1 MISELVID
9 WDQYLNFYKDSDK
22 DIYFSQKYV
31 SLYEADNEKAVC
43 FIANSANNYMVFPF
57 LRREFYF
64 EGKIVYDFETAYG
77 YGGPIFN
84 TNDSFFKKEAL
95 QAMIDYFENNN
106 YVAGFIRF
114 HPLLLNAESCK
125 EIGKI
130 ELIHDRKTIAIDL
143 TLSENDIWMKEIHSK
158 NRNVIKKAINNGLIF
173 IVDDKF
179 KYLDEFIEIYNS
191 TMSKLSADDFYYF
204 NHRYYQNIKE
214 RFHNSFLGVVKKDNL
229 VIAAAIFFCEGI
241 YGHYHL
247 SGSRKDFLNLL
258 PNNFM
263 LYEAA
268 LELKKRG
275 AEYFHLGGG
284 TTSSPEDT
292 LFCFKNK
299 FSKKEYQFSIGK
311 MIFNESIYN
320 QLCECWELNNYTKI
334 EHYKHFLLKYK
345 Y

>member
-1 MISELVID
+1 MTSELIFD
-9 WDQYLNFYKDSDK
+9 WDWCLNAYNDVDK

-31 SLYEADNEKAVC
+31 SLYETDNEKAVC
-43 FIANSANNYMVFPF
+43 FVVNSDNNYMLFPF
-57 LRREFYF
+57 LRRKFEF
-64 EGKIVYDFETAYG
+64 EGEIIYDFETAYG

-84 TNDSFFKKEAL
+84 TSDSSFKREAL
-95 QAMIDYFENNN
+95 QIMLDYFENNS
-106 YVAGFIRF
+106 YVAGFVRF
-114 HPLLLNAESCK
+114 HPLLLNATNCIENSR
-125 EIGKI
+125 IKI
-130 ELIHDRKTIAIDL
+130 IHDRKTVAIDL

-158 NRNVIKKAINNGLIF
+158 NRNVIKKAINNGLTF

-191 TMSKLSADDFYYF
+191 TMTKLSADNFYYF
-204 NHRYYQNIKE
+204 NYQYYQNIKE
-214 RFHNSFLGVVKKDNL
+214 RFHNSFLGIVKKDNL
-229 VIAAAIFFCEGI
+229 IIAAAIFFCEGI

-275 AEYFHLGGG
+275 AKYFHLGGG
-284 TTSSPEDT
+284 TTSSPCDT
-292 LFCFKNK
+292 LFCFKSK
-299 FSKKEYQFSIGK
+299 FSKSEYQFSIGK
-311 MIFNESIYN
+311 MIFNKNIYN
-320 QLCECWELNNYTKI
+320 RLCEYWELHNCNKI
-334 EHYKHFLLKYK
+334 ERYKYFLLKYK